1 MSGSKARTHIARVI
15 KMNNWSVLKAFE
27 KATSNNNPNNLV
39 CPVIRLYAEHEH
51 IPMAAW
57 EDALIKTANFVEQ
70 WGAKYLPLF
79 ERVEYEL
86 EKSRKQLRLL
96 EKARSIAGRGFST
109 IDTPSRQQGYFI
121 EPELLLL

>member
-1 MSGSKARTHIARVI
+1 MSGLKARTRIDRVI

-27 KATSNNNPNNLV
+27 KATSNNNPNNLA

-86 EKSRKQLRLL
+86 ERSRKQLRLL
-96 EKARSIAGRGFST
+96 EKARSIAGGDISP
-109 IDTPSRQQGYFI
+109 IDTPLRQQGYFI
-121 EPELLLL
+121 EP